1 MSAAK
6 SATVIGAADG
16 IRFHVLGHDI
26 RTTLTARETAGE
38 YYTFECVTPGG
49 VGIPPHVH
57 SQEDEII
64 QVTVGEFD
72 VMLGGKT
79 QRARAGALIHFP
91 RRIPHAFQNVG
102 AATGKT
108 LWTVIPGAGFE
119 KFFGELA
126 ALPKGPPDLAK
137 VAAIFGKYG
146 MEVLPP
152 K

>member
-1 MSAAK
+1 MKSAA
-6 SATVIGAADG
+6 VIDTGDG
-16 IRFHVLGHDI
+16 ERFHVLGHDI
-26 RTTLTARETAGE
+26 RATLTAAQTAGE
-38 YYTFECVTPGG
+38 YYTFECLTPPG

-64 QVTVGEFD
+64 QVADGEFEITLD
-72 VMLGGKT
+72 GKT
-79 QRARAGALIHFP
+79 QPAKAGALLHFP
-91 RRIPHAFQNVG
+91 RRIPHGFANVG
-102 AATGKT
+102 ATTGKT

-137 VAAIFGKYG
+137 VAAIFSKYG